1 MKIAGAPI
9 SWGVCEVPGWGY
21 QMAPARVLR
30 EMKEIGLTATEFGPQ
45 GWLPIEA
52 EARAAEVGQ
61 YGLTPVGAF
70 FLAVMHDPESDPIPA
85 VNAELDAFEAAGGS
99 YLILAAASGADGY
112 DARPV
117 LDEAGWQTLLDNLD
131 NIREVC
137 AARGVTA
144 CLHPHWGT
152 MVQNADEI
160 DRVLRNSSVGLCLDT
175 GHITCGGGDPVAI
188 VDEFADRID
197 IVHAKDVRGELTDKL
212 HTGEF
217 TWSQG
222 IKAGMFTP
230 IGEGD
235 IDFAAIVT
243 KLDGAGFDG
252 YYVLEQDIMID
263 GEPPAGAGPIDN
275 ARASLA
281 RLRSLAPAHA

>member
-9 SWGVCEVPGWGY
+9 SWGVCEVPDWGY
-21 QMAPARVLR
+21 QMAPERVLQ

-52 EARAAEVGQ
+52 QARAAEVGRFD
-61 YGLTPVGAF
+61 LTPVGAF
-70 FLAVMHDPESDPIPA
+70 FLAVMHDPDSDPIPA

-99 YLILAAASGADGY
+99 YLILAAASGAEGY

-117 LDEAGWQTLLDNLD
+117 LDEAGWQTLFGNLD
-131 NIREVC
+131 KIREVC

-144 CLHPHWGT
+144 GLHPHCGT

-188 VDEFADRID
+188 VEEFADRVD
-197 IVHAKDVRGELTDKL
+197 IVHAKDVRKALADKL
-212 HTGEF
+212 LTGEF

-235 IDFAAIVT
+235 IDFAAIVK
-243 KLDGAGFDG
+243 KLDEAGFDG

-263 GEPPAGAGPIDN
+263 GEPAPGVGPIDN
-275 ARASLA
+275 ARKSLA
-281 RLRSLAPAHA
+281 FLQSLA

>member
-9 SWGVCEVPGWGY
+9 SWGVCEVPGWGH
-21 QMAPARVLR
+21 QMAPERVLT
-30 EMKEIGLTATEFGPQ
+30 EMREIGLTATEFGPQ
-45 GWLPIEA
+45 GWLPA
-52 EARAAEVGQ
+52 EPRARAAAVGR

-70 FLAVMHDPESDPIPA
+70 FLAVMHDPESDPLPA
-85 VNAELDAFEAAGGS
+85 VERELEAFEVAGGS
-99 YLILAAASGADGY
+99 YLILAAHSGSDGY
-112 DARPV
+112 DDRPV
-117 LDEAGWQTLLDNLD
+117 LDEAGWRTLFANLD
-131 NIREVC
+131 RIREAC

-188 VDEFADRID
+188 VDEFADRVD
-197 IVHAKDVRGELTDKL
+197 IVHAKDVRREVADTLL
-212 HTGEF
+212 TGER
-217 TWSQG
+217 TWSEG
-222 IKAGMFTP
+222 IRAGMFTP
-230 IGEGD
+230 IGQGD
-235 IDFAAIVT
+235 IDFAAIVSR
-243 KLDGAGFDG
+243 LASVGFDG

-263 GEPPAGAGPIDN
+263 AEPAAGAGPIDN

-281 RLRSLAPAHA
+281 ALRALG

>member
-1 MKIAGAPI
+1 
-9 SWGVCEVPGWGY
+9 
-21 QMAPARVLR
+21 MAPARVLE
-30 EMKEIGLTATEFGPQ
+30 EMKESGLTATEFGPQ

-52 EARAAEVGQ
+52 VARAEEVGK

-70 FLAVMHDPESDPIPA
+70 FLAVMHDPSSDPIPA

-99 YLILAAASGADGY
+99 YLILAAASGAEGY
-112 DARPV
+112 DDRPV
-117 LDEAGWQTLLDNLD
+117 LDEAGWHTLFDNLD
-131 NIREVC
+131 KIREVC

-175 GHITCGGGDPVAI
+175 GHITCGGGDPVGI
-188 VDEFADRID
+188 VAEFADRID
-197 IVHAKDVRGELTDKL
+197 IVHAKDVRKELTDKL
-212 HTGEF
+212 LTGEF
-217 TWSQG
+217 TWSDG

-235 IDFAAIVT
+235 IDFAAIV
-243 KLDGAGFDG
+243 KGLDEAGFDG
-252 YYVLEQDIMID
+252 YFVLEQDIMID
-263 GEPPAGAGPIDN
+263 GEPPAGGGPIDN

-281 RLRSLAPAHA
+281 ALASLA

>member
-1 MKIAGAPI
+1 MFIAGAPI
-9 SWGVCEVPGWGY
+9 SWGVCEVPGWGH
-21 QMAPARVLR
+21 QMAPERVLA
-30 EMKEIGLTATEFGPQ
+30 EMREIGLTATEFGPQ
-45 GWLPIEA
+45 GWLPVEPQ
-52 EARAAEVGQ
+52 ARATEVAK

-70 FLAVMHDPESDPIPA
+70 FLAVMHDPASDPIPA
-85 VNAELDAFEAAGGS
+85 VERELDAFEVAGGS
-99 YLILAAASGADGY
+99 YLVLAAHSGAEGY

-117 LDEAGWQTLLDNLD
+117 LDEAGWRTLVDNLD
-131 NIREVC
+131 RIGEVC

-188 VDEFADRID
+188 VEEFADRID
-197 IVHAKDVRGELTDKL
+197 IVHAKDVRHDLTDKL
-212 HTGEF
+212 LTGEL
-217 TWSQG
+217 TWSEG
-222 IKAGMFTP
+222 IRAGMFTP
-230 IGEGD
+230 IGKGD
-235 IDFAAIVT
+235 IDFAAIVS
-243 KLDGAGFDG
+243 KLGSAGFDG

-263 GEPPAGAGPIDN
+263 GEPAPGRGPIDN

-281 RLRSLAPAHA
+281 ALRALG